1 MKSTEPLPS
10 EAKPNNDES
19 DGRSTDAKPNIKDS
33 SSTLR
38 VHLELQIPLRSSLQ
52 NFLPASE
59 AKPNDSSLENDFYWA
74 TLIGLLKTGLFKNW
88 PVKNS

>member
-1 MKSTEPLPS
+1 MSLTDDLSP
-10 EAKPNNDES
+10 
-19 DGRSTDAKPNIKDS
+19 DAKPNIKDS

-38 VHLELQIPLRSSLQ
+38 VRSELQIPLRPSLQ

-74 TLIGLLKTGLFKNW
+74 TLIGLLKTGLLKTGLL
-88 PVKNS
+88 KIDL